1 MSANHKIV
9 FTGPVSSGKT
19 TAIAAVSDA
28 MPVQTEARASDR
40 TRYLKSHTTVAMDYG
55 VMDLG
60 EGEKLHLYGTP
71 GQERFEFM
79 WDILT
84 EGVLGM
90 VILIDDSDE
99 DPMRRL
105 LQYLTAFD
113 EVLRESR
120 FVVAV
125 TKTDLTG
132 TATLNHYH
140 QKLEQYGYHAPVLEV
155 DARSGSDVAV
165 LLQCLLY
172 SIDPGISVVQDGAS
186 NVGR

>member
-1 MSANHKIV
+1 MSSHHKIV
-9 FTGPVSSGKT
+9 FTGPVSAGKT
-19 TAIAAVSDA
+19 TAITAVSDTA
-28 MPVQTEARASDR
+28 PVQTEARASDR
-40 TRYLKSHTTVAMDYG
+40 IRHLKTHTTVAMDYG

-90 VILIDDSDE
+90 VILIDDSDL
-99 DPMRRL
+99 DPLRKL
-105 LQYLTAFD
+105 FQYLSAFD
-113 EVLRESR
+113 SVLRETR

-132 TATLNHYH
+132 TATLQPYCE
-140 QKLEQYGYHAPVLEV
+140 KLEQYGYRAPVMEV
-155 DARSGSDVAV
+155 DARSREDVAM
-165 LLQCLLY
+165 LLQSLLF
-172 SIDPGISVVQDGAS
+172 SIDPGISVEQQLAY
-186 NVGR
+186 